1 MSIRKLV
8 LLSFISLLITAC
20 SSDIF
25 LTHNGNMPSQE
36 KISQIK
42 TGQSRAEVQQILGS
56 PSSVTSFDGDTWI
69 YMSSTLKKV
78 AFFEPQEIN
87 RDVLT
92 ITFDNQNKVEKITTY
107 DKSDGRNVTISQETT
122 PIPGHKIGFFRKYFG
137 GVGAY
142 LPIAPSSNSSGGL

>member
-8 LLSFISLLITAC
+8 LLSFISLSLGAC

-36 KISQIK
+36 KIAQVK
-42 TGQSRAEVQQILGS
+42 AGQSRAEVQQILGS
-56 PSSVTSFDGDTWI
+56 PSSVTSFDGNTWI

-78 AFFEPQEIN
+78 AFFEPQEVN
-87 RDVLT
+87 RDVLA

-107 DKSDGRNVTISQETT
+107 DKADGRDIAIDQTAT
-122 PIPGHKIGFFRKYFG
+122 PTPGHKIGFFRKYFG

-142 LPIAPSSNSSGGL
+142 MPISPSSTSNGRL